1 MSPAERLLRELIALP
16 SVNPALMPPNDAR
29 AGEERVAKF
38 LTHIADRGG
47 LEVERREVF
56 PHRHNIL
63 ARYRP
68 KGARQRVILAPHMDT
83 VGHVSMSD
91 SLFVP
96 KKEGGRLYGRGACD
110 TKGSVAAMLTAML
123 NVAGNKQ
130 RPCET
135 EIVFAALVDEEVNQS
150 GSRALVRDRFRGD
163 LAIVGEPTR
172 LQVVTAH
179 KGDLWLT
186 LRTRGKAAHG
196 ARPELGRNAVHAM
209 AKIVALLETA
219 YARQLKKKRHPLLG
233 HATVNVGSIRGGTQ
247 PNIVPDSCEITVD
260 RRTIPG
266 EQDASVIR
274 EIRALLKQHGLAA
287 DVSDDKAMSPCRPME
302 TDDKLPLVQSLM
314 SVAKQ
319 RAPVGVHYFSDAAVL
334 ASGGTPAV
342 LFGPGDIAQAHTID
356 EWISIR
362 SLERATDTLTKFLQS
377 LP

>member
-91 SLFVP
+91 SLFVA

-135 EIVFAALVDEEVNQS
+135 EIVVAALLDEE
-150 GSRALVRDRFRGD
+150 
-163 LAIVGEPTR
+163 
-172 LQVVTAH
+172 
-179 KGDLWLT
+179 
-186 LRTRGKAAHG
+186 
-196 ARPELGRNAVHAM
+196 
-209 AKIVALLETA
+209 
-219 YARQLKKKRHPLLG
+219 
-233 HATVNVGSIRGGTQ
+233 
-247 PNIVPDSCEITVD
+247 
-260 RRTIPG
+260 
-266 EQDASVIR
+266 
-274 EIRALLKQHGLAA
+274 
-287 DVSDDKAMSPCRPME
+287 
-302 TDDKLPLVQSLM
+302 
-314 SVAKQ
+314 
-319 RAPVGVHYFSDAAVL
+319 
-334 ASGGTPAV
+334 
-342 LFGPGDIAQAHTID
+342 
-356 EWISIR
+356 
-362 SLERATDTLTKFLQS
+362 
-377 LP
+377 